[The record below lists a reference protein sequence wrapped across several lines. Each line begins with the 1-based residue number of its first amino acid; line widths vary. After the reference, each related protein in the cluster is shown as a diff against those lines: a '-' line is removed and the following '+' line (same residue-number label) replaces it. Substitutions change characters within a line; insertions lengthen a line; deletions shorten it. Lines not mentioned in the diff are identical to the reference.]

1 MSERGKNLL
10 WFLLP
15 ALVGVIALA
24 AISLPTLNDAASET
38 SPTEAII
45 ALLLFAVV
53 GGAIIGGAVYAIRKL
68 STRRR
73 ARR

>member
-10 WFLLP
+10 WFLQP

-24 AISLPTLNDAASET
+24 AISLPTLNDAASEA
-38 SPTEAII
+38 SPTEAIV
-45 ALLLFAVV
+45 ALLLFAAV
-53 GGAIIGGAVYAIRKL
+53 GGAIIGGVVYAIRKL
-68 STRRR
+68 STRSR